1 MVYSEVK
8 KELIDN
14 PSEELVKEVLDEILN
29 VYGECFVDLGIVGED
44 ALADWV
50 DENPNL
56 NESEIS
62 DLYSDFNVVAKYLME
77 TDFDSL
83 MDVLDELIED
93 FE

>member
-14 PSEELVKEVLDEILN
+14 SSEELVKEILDEILD

-44 ALADWV
+44 ALVDWV

-62 DLYSDFNVVAKYLME
+62 DLYSDSNVVAKYLME
-77 TDFDSL
+77 TNLDSL
-83 MDVLDELIED
+83 MDVIDELIED

>member
-14 PSEELVKEVLDEILN
+14 PSEELVKEVLDEILD

-44 ALADWV
+44 ALVDWV

-62 DLYSDFNVVAKYLME
+62 DLYSDSNVVAKYLME
-77 TDFDSL
+77 TNLDSL
-83 MDVLDELIED
+83 MDVIDELIED